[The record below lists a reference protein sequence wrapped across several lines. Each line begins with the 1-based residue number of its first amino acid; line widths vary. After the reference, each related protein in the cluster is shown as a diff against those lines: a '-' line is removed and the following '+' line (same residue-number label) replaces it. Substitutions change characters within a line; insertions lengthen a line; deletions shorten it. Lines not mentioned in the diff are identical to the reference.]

1 LKPRKMGMVL
11 PFFHRS
17 SSMVSSKE
25 IINSSSSSVH
35 PLSSILPRSKQR
47 EHQAGDENE
56 RGSCLTQQQKEDM
69 TLIY

>member
-1 LKPRKMGMVL
+1 MGMVL

-25 IINSSSSSVH
+25 IMNPSSSSSSSFVH

>member
-1 LKPRKMGMVL
+1 
-11 PFFHRS
+11 
-17 SSMVSSKE
+17 MVSSKE
-25 IINSSSSSVH
+25 IINSSSSSSSSSVH